1 MDLSWQALSGIGI
14 AVVMFVTALIH
25 HLNRT
30 KREAQATEAPFRTPS
45 VGDSGAVSFGAKR
58 SR

>member
-30 KREAQATEAPFRTPS
+30 KSDEQATETPFRTPS
-45 VGDSGAVSFGAKR
+45 VSDSSSVSFGTKR